1 MFLNAQNLRI
11 FMTPPKCLV
20 RSSRHPQDT
29 ADPGLDLKRLPE
41 LDALDEV
48 MGLKKKFKDFESR
61 LARFDD
67 RRVAHE
73 QRLHEL
79 AETSCAEL
87 EHLSS
92 ELKLVKSEHERF
104 QNCRK
109 EVMVGVMIVIHESA

>member
-1 MFLNAQNLRI
+1 MFLNDQNLRI
-11 FMTPPKCLV
+11 FMTPPKCLT
-20 RSSRHPQDT
+20 RSSGYPQDT
-29 ADPGLDLKRLPE
+29 ADHELDLKRLHEIDP
-41 LDALDEV
+41 LDEV

-67 RRVAHE
+67 RRIAHE

-79 AETSCAEL
+79 AETSSADL

-92 ELKLVKSEHERF
+92 QLKLVKAEHERF

-109 EVMVGVMIVIHESA
+109 EAMVGLLTAFHESA